1 MGKLRT
7 KGWGKGGPAQKGD
20 SVIQALVG
28 SRRQWAGLGLQGP
41 GQAGTVAS
49 GGTRR
54 GPVLPWLAVASS
66 MWLVKENTEHPIWDQ
81 VDF

>member
-1 MGKLRT
+1 MGE
-7 KGWGKGGPAQKGD
+7 GGALHKRVT
-20 SVIQALVG
+20 VIQALVG

-66 MWLVKENTEHPIWDQ
+66 MRLVKENTEHAIWDQ